1 MTKQHWIWT
10 RHEICNTCTMCCIA
24 HMWRMKIW
32 QRCRCPLDMTACL
45 AMLIT
50 VVIIITSNSN
60 RRQLSGV
67 WTNWTFNIY
76 SNELT
81 QIDGYVW
88 EARTGI
94 LVHALLAHSRKKN
107 CPAQSCVLRFTN
119 TKLFCR
125 LFVVQM
131 TTVSRCH
138 STVGCMWYA
147 LLQRRRHRVSA
158 ITRQHT
164 ICSVPIYQAH
174 CGADI
179 NTPGIQHLSA
189 HVQMNNNINAVG
201 YFTTETFPSLIKDYY

>member
-94 LVHALLAHSRKKN
+94 LVHARATRTQQKKKLPSTIVCIAVYKHQAFLSSFCCAN
-107 CPAQSCVLRFTN
+107 DNRLQMPFDCWLHVICLVAKAPASCIRDHAATYDLQCSNLPSALR
-119 TKLFCR
+119 R
-125 LFVVQM
+125 WYQHA
-131 TTVSRCH
+131 RH
-138 STVGCMWYA
+138 STPK
-147 LLQRRRHRVSA
+147 R
-158 ITRQHT
+158 TRTNEQ
-164 ICSVPIYQAH
+164 
-174 CGADI
+174 
-179 NTPGIQHLSA
+179 
-189 HVQMNNNINAVG
+189 
-201 YFTTETFPSLIKDYY
+201 